1 MTQYCYDYPR
11 PAVTTD
17 ICLFTVVD
25 DDLKILLIRR
35 GLDPF
40 KGAWALPGGF
50 LKETETL
57 DQCAAR
63 ELQEETGVEGAH
75 LEAFATFSDPRR
87 DPRYR
92 VITAAYFAL
101 VPEADHVLRSGSDAD
116 EARWHSMA
124 KLPKL
129 AFDHRDIIRTARQAL
144 IARLDREP
152 LVFALLPARFT
163 LTQVQKVYEAV
174 EGQPLDK
181 RNFRRSILSRG
192 WISETGEME
201 RGRQRPAMLYGGKG
215 AGNQPSLLVT
225 Y

>member
-1 MTQYCYDYPR
+1 MAQHCYDYPR

-17 ICLFTVVD
+17 ICLFTVVG

-35 GLDPF
+35 GEEPF

-50 LKETETL
+50 LRETETL

-63 ELQEETGVEGAH
+63 ELEEETGVGGAH
-75 LEAFATFSDPRR
+75 LEAFATFSDPKR

-101 VPEADHVLRSGSDAD
+101 VPATDHVLTSGSDAD
-116 EARWHSMA
+116 DARWHSMA
-124 KLPKL
+124 RLPKL
-129 AFDHRDIIRTARQAL
+129 AFDHRDIIRAARQAL
-144 IARLDREP
+144 IARLDRDP

-163 LTQVQKVYEAV
+163 LTQIQKVYEAV

-181 RNFRRSILSRG
+181 RNFRRSILARG
-192 WISETGEME
+192 WIAETGEME
-201 RGRQRPAMLYGGKG
+201 RGRQRPAMLYER
-215 AGNQPSLLVT
+215 Q
-225 Y
+225 